1 MEKLNFMSERT
12 RRLELFCPAEFHGY
26 SGLDVCLLFCRKRI
40 CSVFK
45 NLQKSC

>member
-1 MEKLNFMSERT
+1 MSERI
-12 RRLELFCPAEFHGY
+12 RRLELFCPAEFHRY
-26 SGLDVCLLFCRKRI
+26 CDVDVCLLICRKKV